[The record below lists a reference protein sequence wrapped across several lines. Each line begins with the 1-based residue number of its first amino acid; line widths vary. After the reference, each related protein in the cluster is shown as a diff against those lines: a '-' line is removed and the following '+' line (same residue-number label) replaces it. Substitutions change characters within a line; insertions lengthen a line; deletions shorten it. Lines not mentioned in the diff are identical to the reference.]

1 MVKSGLSGTLDLLV
15 TPCDCRM
22 RIAHNNE
29 ERIMPRR
36 RPTLLQ
42 TAARTAVITKT
53 ATTVAGNSAQKQ
65 AAAAAAAAPA
75 AAPVAAPAAN
85 DDVIAKIERLAALH
99 ASGALTDEEFAALKM
114 QAIG

>member
-1 MVKSGLSGTLDLLV
+1 MV
-15 TPCDCRM
+15 
-22 RIAHNNE
+22 
-29 ERIMPRR
+29 RR

-75 AAPVAAPAAN
+75 AAPVAAPPVAVAG
-85 DDVIAKIERLAALH
+85 DDVVAKIERLAALH
-99 ASGALTDEEFAALKM
+99 ASGALTDEEFAALKL